1 MIDEFMDESL
11 NRVYGYD
18 DYTQIEIN
26 SKLIQKMDE
35 VIDNSNNAF
44 EYLEWLKGQGLSD
57 EVIKN
62 LLEWKEDGTFEKI
75 INENLFNG
83 LNDKIDEINSQ
94 LDTNVQ
100 KIITPE
106 MFGAVGDGITNDFEA
121 IKKCFS
127 YSNVIINF
135 GKSKIYS
142 IDSVGIESNAQ
153 NIIINGNNSIIKIS
167 DKNIVLNTIYNSVG
181 AEKDRT
187 IVMFYGDNVE
197 INNIYF
203 DANNDNNFI
212 LYNGKKYY
220 GLQKDIVSDLPN
232 SPNYLTIDAIIARGN
247 NYKITNCIF
256 EGFGNAVHCG
266 GVWGSN
272 VKKYNYEIKNCKFS
286 NGFRDQITAC
296 DGENLNIIDCT
307 FRDNQRKAIQF
318 YRNFNNGVVSKC
330 DIKNTIDKI
339 RLWYP
344 TWSSSNSDAELLGI
358 GISNP
363 GYDDCCNY
371 IKIENCKIDVP
382 KNCIVARNFSK
393 NIIIENNYL
402 KSDDI
407 CILMHKGLL
416 NNFTIKNNYLDCKY
430 GINLYLGNMSTNYDT
445 ENLTINIEKNTIKA
459 KNQVY
464 RFLHDDISSKVLNAC
479 YIYLKDNKYLATT
492 TNYLQNIKENS
503 KLLPVYVHVYD
514 YDNIL
519 NVNNH
524 YYINVENISENK
536 KVYEFNTGSRQSS
549 NGCYYKIA
557 TFEFT
562 ELLTRL
568 TLKGEITKSSGDSFA
583 FTNFFVSLRTHYSTI
598 TGKPSFQVM
607 TYNNITSNKYGV
619 HTNITYVDDKMICE
633 LYFSVP
639 TELTGGHT
647 VKTEILNTNLDNKLK
662 YSFNYTDKTWLNEL
676 TGTYTF
682 NSTDVTFNAEGHTN
696 I

>member
-1 MIDEFMDESL
+1 MIDKFMHGFL

-18 DYTQIEIN
+18 DYTQLEIN

-35 VIDNSNNAF
+35 VIDNCNNAF

-75 INENLFNG
+75 INQNLFNG
-83 LNDKIDEINSQ
+83 LNNKIDEINTQ

-127 YSNVIINF
+127 YSNAIINF

-256 EGFGNAVHCG
+256 EGFGNAVQCG

-272 VKKYNYEIKNCKFS
+272 VKKYNYEIKNCNFS

-330 DIKNTIDKI
+330 DIKNTIENI
-339 RLWYP
+339 RIWYP
-344 TWSSSNSDAELLGI
+344 SWSSSNSDAELLGI

-536 KVYEFNTGSRQSS
+536 KVYELNTGSRQSS

-568 TLKGEITKSSGDSFA
+568 TLKGEISKSSGDSFA

-598 TGKPSFQVM
+598 SGKPSFQVM
-607 TYNNITSNKYGV
+607 TYNNITPNKYAV
-619 HTNITYVDDKMICE
+619 HTNITYEDDKMICE

-639 TELTGGHT
+639 AELTGAHT

-682 NSTDVTFNAEGHTN
+682 NSTND
-696 I
+696 

>member
-1 MIDEFMDESL
+1 MIDKFMHGFL

-18 DYTQIEIN
+18 DYTQLEIN

-35 VIDNSNNAF
+35 VIDNCNNAF

-75 INENLFNG
+75 INQNLFNG
-83 LNDKIDEINSQ
+83 LNNKIDEINTQ

-127 YSNVIINF
+127 YSNAIINF

-256 EGFGNAVHCG
+256 EGFGNAVQCG

-272 VKKYNYEIKNCKFS
+272 VKKYNYEIKNCEFL

-330 DIKNTIDKI
+330 DIKNTIDNI

-479 YIYLKDNKYLATT
+479 YIYLKDNKYLATN
-492 TNYLQNIKENS
+492 TNYLQAIKENS

-568 TLKGEITKSSGDSFA
+568 TLKGEISKSSGDSFA

-682 NSTDVTFNAEGHTN
+682 NSTDV
-696 I
+696 

>member
-1 MIDEFMDESL
+1 MIDKFSHGFI
-11 NRVYGYD
+11 NSVYD
-18 DYTQIEIN
+18 FNDYTLNELIC
-26 SKLIQKMDE
+26 KLAQKMDE
-35 VIDNSNNAF
+35 VITQSNESFN
-44 EYLEWLKGQGLSD
+44 YLDWLKGQGLTD
-57 EVIKN
+57 EVIKK
-62 LLEWKEDGTFEKI
+62 LLEWKEDGTLENL
-75 INENLFNG
+75 INQNLFNG
-83 LNDKIDEINSQ
+83 LNNKIDEINSQ
-94 LDTNVQ
+94 LETNVQ

-106 MFGAVGDGITNDFEA
+106 MFGAIGDGITNDFEA

-187 IVMFYGDNVE
+187 IVMFYGDNVQ

-203 DANNDNNFI
+203 DANNDNNFV

-220 GLQKDIVSDLPN
+220 GLHKDIVSDLPN

-256 EGFGNAVHCG
+256 EGFGNAVQCG

-272 VKKYNYEIKNCKFS
+272 VKKYNYEIKNCEFL

-330 DIKNTIDKI
+330 DIKNTIDNI

-363 GYDDCCNY
+363 GYEDCCNY

-382 KNCIVARNFSK
+382 KNCIAARNFSK

-407 CILMHKGLL
+407 CILIHKGLL
-416 NNFTIKNNYLDCKY
+416 NNFTIKNNYLECNY
-430 GINLYLGNMSTNYDT
+430 GINLYLGNIATNYNS

-464 RFLHDDISSKVLNAC
+464 RFLHDDISSKVLNDC
-479 YIYLKDNKYLATT
+479 YIYLKDNKYLSTT
-492 TNYLQNIKENS
+492 SNYLQDIKENS

-568 TLKGEITKSSGDSFA
+568 TLKGEISKSSGDSFA

-607 TYNNITSNKYGV
+607 TYNNITSNKYV
-619 HTNITYVDDKMICE
+619 IHTNITYVDDKMICE

-639 TELTGGHT
+639 AELTGAHT

-676 TGTYTF
+676 TGDYTF
-682 NSTDVTFNAEGHTN
+682 NSTDV
-696 I
+696 

>member
-1 MIDEFMDESL
+1 MIDKFAH
-11 NRVYGYD
+11 GF
-18 DYTQIEIN
+18 IN
-26 SKLIQKMDE
+26 SVYDFNDFTLNELLCKLAQKMDE
-35 VIDNSNNAF
+35 VITQSNESFN
-44 EYLEWLKGQGLSD
+44 YLEWLKGQGLSD
-57 EVIKN
+57 EVIKR
-62 LLEWKEDGTFEKI
+62 LLEWKEDGTLENL
-75 INENLFNG
+75 INQNLFNG
-83 LNDKIDEINSQ
+83 LNNKIDEINSQ
-94 LDTNVQ
+94 LNTSVQ

-142 IDSVGIESNAQ
+142 IDSVGIETNAQ

-181 AEKDRT
+181 SEKDRT

-203 DANNDNNFI
+203 DANNENNFI

-232 SPNYLTIDAIIARGN
+232 SPNYLTIDTIIARGN
-247 NYKITNCIF
+247 NFKITNCIF
-256 EGFGNAVHCG
+256 DGFGNGVQCG

-272 VKKYNYEIKNCKFS
+272 VKKYNYEIKSCKFL

-330 DIKNTIDKI
+330 DIKNTIENI

-344 TWSSSNSDAELLGI
+344 TWSSTNKDAELLGI

-407 CILMHKGLL
+407 CILMHKGLI
-416 NNFTIKNNYLDCKY
+416 NNFTIKNNYLQCKY
-430 GINLYLGNMSTNYDT
+430 GFNLYLGNTAINYDS
-445 ENLTINIEKNTIKA
+445 ENLIINIEK
-459 KNQVY
+459 
-464 RFLHDDISSKVLNAC
+464 R
-479 YIYLKDNKYLATT
+479 
-492 TNYLQNIKENS
+492 
-503 KLLPVYVHVYD
+503 
-514 YDNIL
+514 
-519 NVNNH
+519 
-524 YYINVENISENK
+524 
-536 KVYEFNTGSRQSS
+536 
-549 NGCYYKIA
+549 
-557 TFEFT
+557 
-562 ELLTRL
+562 
-568 TLKGEITKSSGDSFA
+568 
-583 FTNFFVSLRTHYSTI
+583 
-598 TGKPSFQVM
+598 
-607 TYNNITSNKYGV
+607 
-619 HTNITYVDDKMICE
+619 
-633 LYFSVP
+633 
-639 TELTGGHT
+639 
-647 VKTEILNTNLDNKLK
+647 
-662 YSFNYTDKTWLNEL
+662 
-676 TGTYTF
+676 
-682 NSTDVTFNAEGHTN
+682 
-696 I
+696 